1 MSIPRNKVRVDIEC
15 GTVLCNSDRAG
26 LSLHFTMNMADE
38 GGLFV
43 LTVQSGRGKAEN
55 FYLGAAEWPKF
66 LAMVRDGERL
76 FRKEQAD
83 GRCSELTP
91 CPPG

>member
-1 MSIPRNKVRVDIEC
+1 MAIERNKVRIDIEC
-15 GTVLCNSDRAG
+15 GNITCNSDNAV
-26 LSLHFTMNMADE
+26 LSLHFSMNMADD
-38 GGLFV
+38 GGLFT
-43 LTVQSGRGKAEN
+43 LMTNNGRRYEQ
-55 FYLGAAEWPKF
+55 FYLGAEEWPKF
-66 LAMVRDGERL
+66 LAMVRDAERL

>member
-1 MSIPRNKVRVDIEC
+1 MAIERNKVRVDIEC
-15 GTVLCNSDRAG
+15 GRLLCNSDRASV
-26 LSLHFTMNMADE
+26 SLHFTMNMADE

-43 LTVQSGRGKAEN
+43 LTAEN
-55 FYLGAAEWPKF
+55 GRRMEQFYLGAAEWPKF